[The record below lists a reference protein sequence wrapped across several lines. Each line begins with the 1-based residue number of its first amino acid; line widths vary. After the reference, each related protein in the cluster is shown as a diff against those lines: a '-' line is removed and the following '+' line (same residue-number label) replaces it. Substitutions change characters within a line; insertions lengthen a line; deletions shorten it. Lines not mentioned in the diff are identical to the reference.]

1 MRLQMLIVGTPPT
14 AHSALIRLRVV
25 VVVVVVVVMVLST
38 GVTNCV
44 PAIAASAYI
53 LQPFEAIIGH
63 CLIM

>member
-14 AHSALIRLRVV
+14 AHSALIRLR

>member
-14 AHSALIRLRVV
+14 AHSALIRLR
-25 VVVVVVVVMVLST
+25 VVVVVVVMVLST

-63 CLIM
+63 RLIM

>member
-14 AHSALIRLRVV
+14 AHSALVRLW

-63 CLIM
+63 RLIM